1 MADIRTNEVH
11 QKRTGEMK
19 HKIQIYKGK
28 KGGWYIRV
36 VARNGK
42 IVADGGEAYSTRSN
56 AIRAGKR
63 LTANIAAATIEIL

>member
-1 MADIRTNEVH
+1 MT
-11 QKRTGEMK
+11 
-19 HKIQIYKGK
+19 HKLQIYKGK
-28 KGGWYIRV
+28 KGGWYIRI

-63 LTANIAAATIEIL
+63 LTVSISTATIDIL

>member
-1 MADIRTNEVH
+1 MADIRTDQVH
-11 QKRTGEMK
+11 EKHSGEMK
-19 HKIQIYKGK
+19 HKLQIYKGK
-28 KGGWYIRV
+28 KGGWYIRI